1 MTNTRALNIERDD
14 KGKRIDVSSHIILP
28 YVKNL
33 TDNISRTLNKKGL
46 KVIYKIPKKLNTL
59 IKRGKDVLPI
69 MNKTNVVYKLDCKD
83 CNASYIGQTKRHL
96 STRIKEYQNNI
107 KKRESSHLVISKHR
121 TECNHD
127 FRWLEPS
134 ILHSEKN
141 KRKREI
147 AEMFFI
153 KKHKNK
159 INLQIDTDNLSPIY
173 DKVINTA

>member
-1 MTNTRALNIERDD
+1 MTNTRTLNIKCNE
-14 KGKRIDVSSHIILP
+14 KGKRFDVSSHIILP

-33 TDNISRTLNKKGL
+33 TDNISRTLNKKRL
-46 KVIYKIPKKLNTL
+46 KVIYKIPTKLNTL
-59 IKRGKDVLPI
+59 IKRGKDVVPI
-69 MNKTNVVYKLDCKD
+69 TNKTNVVYKLDCKD

-96 STRIKEYQNNI
+96 STRIKEHQNNI
-107 KKRESSHLVISKHR
+107 KKQSSHSVISKHR
-121 TECNHD
+121 TEFNHD